1 MGRSFSTATPV
12 NNSNLELSFLRR
24 TFAPV
29 RRAIEFLFS
38 ACLFVSV
45 GLHASEKPT
54 SSPCQSAVP
63 AFFKAPDGHRLI
75 TLDEL
80 SCWTVIGSSND
91 NLNRL
96 NYLVETGNRWAA
108 QYSAEHL
115 KELDGGNLEDALI
128 ALGQFSNHDAQ
139 RLLLFANNGLL
150 SKRELTD
157 ALTMLPLSLS
167 DNPHAQLISLQSRR
181 DKVMRVTRADLQ
193 KQRAQ
198 ALAAIDTFVSE
209 ITSRN

>member
-1 MGRSFSTATPV
+1 
-12 NNSNLELSFLRR
+12 
-24 TFAPV
+24 
-29 RRAIEFLFS
+29 
-38 ACLFVSV
+38 V

-75 TLDEL
+75 ALDEL

-209 ITSRN
+209 ITSKN

>member
-1 MGRSFSTATPV
+1 MTFSTPTPV

-24 TFAPV
+24 TFARV

>member
-1 MGRSFSTATPV
+1 
-12 NNSNLELSFLRR
+12 
-24 TFAPV
+24 
-29 RRAIEFLFS
+29 
-38 ACLFVSV
+38 
-45 GLHASEKPT
+45 
-54 SSPCQSAVP
+54 
-63 AFFKAPDGHRLI
+63 
-75 TLDEL
+75 LDEL

-108 QYSAEHL
+108 QYSAEHLKELDGGNL

>member
-1 MGRSFSTATPV
+1 
-12 NNSNLELSFLRR
+12 
-24 TFAPV
+24 
-29 RRAIEFLFS
+29 
-38 ACLFVSV
+38 
-45 GLHASEKPT
+45 
-54 SSPCQSAVP
+54 
-63 AFFKAPDGHRLI
+63 
-75 TLDEL
+75 LDEL

-108 QYSAEHL
+108 QYSAEHLKELDGGNL

-209 ITSRN
+209 ITSKN